1 MRVPKPTYRNSRHHR
16 RHSAQTFV
24 EYTMLIGVVSAL
36 LIAMSTMVRRG
47 VQEMVKVV
55 SDQIGNQELADQNP
69 DPQAG
74 RLINILSDTFVDTDT
89 KTQQRLDVITYN
101 YHRDFTRTRSTT
113 ISNTGFREN
122 PE

>member
-1 MRVPKPTYRNSRHHR
+1 
-16 RHSAQTFV
+16 
-24 EYTMLIGVVSAL
+24 MLIGVVSAL